1 MPLLSCDINGRASI
15 LLRLVHVH
23 IKGQQKLDYVLVAI
37 VGGNAQWCGSIPIS
51 LVHVGAEGRKDT
63 YSIRV
68 AFLRS
73 SIYGRSSIL
82 LVSLGYVSTEG
93 RQECSGVL

>member
-1 MPLLSCDINGRASI
+1 MPFLGGDINGRASI

-23 IKGQQKLDYVLVAI
+23 IKGQQKLNYVLVAI

-73 SIYGRSSIL
+73 GIYGRSSVL
-82 LVSLGYVSTEG
+82 LISLGYVGAEG
-93 RQECSGVL
+93 RQECSCVL